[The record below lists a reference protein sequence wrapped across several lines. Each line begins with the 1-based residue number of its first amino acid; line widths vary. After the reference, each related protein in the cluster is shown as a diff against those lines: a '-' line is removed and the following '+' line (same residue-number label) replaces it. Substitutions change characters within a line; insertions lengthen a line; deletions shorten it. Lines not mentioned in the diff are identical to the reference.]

1 MNRLEVRKMALT
13 WLGVCVL
20 ACVSSSQQILPD
32 GMVFHHPLLIQ
43 NGDLFASLGITS
55 FSMCQEQLLISM
67 LDQRG
72 KRIYYTYINETE
84 KWFLIGGDWGEV
96 GTEVWWTKGV
106 EERRTHS
113 LFQRQ

>member
-1 MNRLEVRKMALT
+1 MDRLEVRKMALT

-32 GMVFHHPLLIQ
+32 GIVFHHPLLIQ
-43 NGDLFASLGITS
+43 SGDLFASLGITS
-55 FSMCQEQLLISM
+55 FSMCQKQLLMSM
-67 LDQRG
+67 LDQGG

-84 KWFLIGGDWGEV
+84 KSFLIGGDWVEV
-96 GTEVWWTKGV
+96 GTEMWWTKGV
-106 EERRTHS
+106 EERRIHS